1 MKLKDAGSIKWLGN
15 VFSITDATKAVKDAN
30 MQWPGLIRQE
40 KYRPILPECS
50 AILFVGRGTVKSE
63 KNDKDPKNAM
73 SILAV
78 WETEYG
84 NSYEIVRNIF
94 FSHTAF
100 NSTNNPTNLVHNM
113 WKDGKMWLASDES
126 GTKALYL
133 FGLDSLIFR
142 DLMIERRENSCGL
155 FAERTLEIHRVA
167 NVSKNVWVFV
177 TSYRVYRL
185 ESRGDR
191 FFATEIWGH
200 EDEKWL
206 EHLWKCPEG
215 ELDVGLR
222 AIACVTEDCF
232 LVGGDK
238 LRLFVLR
245 KGPGGAYS
253 MESIDGFGAMVWD
266 IAQIRENVW
275 LVGGDNG
282 ELRILTLK
290 NDRFELGERIAGFRR
305 ERIRTI
311 YVAPRDEVIVGGKGF
326 CKVLRIED

>member
-1 MKLKDAGSIKWLGN
+1 MNLKVVGSITGFGN
-15 VFSITDATKAVKDAN
+15 VLSITDATKAVKDAN

-40 KYRPILPECS
+40 KYQPILPECS
-50 AILFVGRGTVKSE
+50 VILFVGRGTVKS
-63 KNDKDPKNAM
+63 DKNAM

-78 WETEYG
+78 WETEDG
-84 NSYEIVRNIF
+84 NSYKIVRNIHF
-94 FSHTAF
+94 DYTAF
-100 NSTNNPTNLVHNM
+100 SPTNLVYNM
-113 WKDGKMWLASDES
+113 RKDGKMWLASDES

-133 FGLDSLIFR
+133 SGLDSLIFR
-142 DLMIERRENSCGL
+142 DLMIERWGNSYGL
-155 FAERTLEIHRVA
+155 FGERILEIHRVA
-167 NVSKNVWVFV
+167 NVSKNAWVFV
-177 TSYRVYRL
+177 TSYGVYRL

-206 EHLWKCPEG
+206 EYLWRCPEG
-215 ELDVGLR
+215 ELDDGLR

-282 ELRILTLK
+282 ELRILTLR
-290 NDRFELGERIAGFRR
+290 NGRFELGERIAGFERK
-305 ERIRTI
+305 RIRTI

>member
-1 MKLKDAGSIKWLGN
+1 MKLKVVGSIKWLRN

-50 AILFVGRGTVKSE
+50 AILFVGRGTVKS
-63 KNDKDPKNAM
+63 DKNAM

-78 WETEYG
+78 WETENG
-84 NSYEIVRNIF
+84 NSYKIVQNILF
-94 FSHTAF
+94 CHTAF
-100 NSTNNPTNLVHNM
+100 NSTNNPTNLVYNM
-113 WKDGKMWLASDES
+113 RKDGKMWLASDES

-167 NVSKNVWVFV
+167 NVSDGVWVFV
-177 TSYRVYRL
+177 TNYWVYRL
-185 ESRGDR
+185 ELREGR

-206 EHLWKCPEG
+206 EYLRGCPEG

-222 AIACVTEDCF
+222 AIACVSEDCF

-245 KGPGGAYS
+245 KGSGGAYS
-253 MESIDGFGAMVWD
+253 KESIDGFGAMVWD

-282 ELRILTLK
+282 ELRMLTLK
-290 NDRFELGERIAGFRR
+290 NGRFELGERIAGF
-305 ERIRTI
+305 ERKGIRTI

-326 CKVLRIED
+326 CNVLRIED

>member
-1 MKLKDAGSIKWLGN
+1 MELNVVGPITRLGN
-15 VFSITDATKAVKDAN
+15 VLSITDATKAVKDAN

-50 AILFVGRGTVKSE
+50 AILLVGRGTVKSD

-78 WETEYG
+78 WKTENG
-84 NSYEIVRNIF
+84 NSYEIVQNIF
-94 FSHTAF
+94 FDHTAF
-100 NSTNNPTNLVHNM
+100 NSTNNPTNLVYNM
-113 WKDGKMWLASDES
+113 RKDGKMWLASDES

-133 FGLDSLIFR
+133 SGLDSLIFR
-142 DLMIERRENSCGL
+142 DLMIERWENSCGL
-155 FAERTLEIHRVA
+155 FAEPILEIHRVA

-177 TSYRVYRL
+177 TSYKVYRL

-200 EDEKWL
+200 EDEKWQEYL
-206 EHLWKCPEG
+206 GGCPEG

-245 KGPGGAYS
+245 KGPGGKYS
-253 MESIDGFGAMVWD
+253 KESIDGFGAMVWD

-282 ELRILTLK
+282 ELRILTLR
-290 NDRFELGERIAGFRR
+290 NGRFELGERIAGFQRK
-305 ERIRTI
+305 RIRTI
-311 YVAPRDEVIVGGKGF
+311 YVVPNDEVIIGGKGF